1 MIFMPRL
8 RVFRVPPYLLG
19 NANMEVAGFTRTGCF
34 RVCKLAASDPPSFIL
49 VLETLFSLEKNSLG
63 RFVMFT
69 FSFPAK
75 KGGAKNVF
83 DWTLG
88 V

>member
-1 MIFMPRL
+1 
-8 RVFRVPPYLLG
+8 
-19 NANMEVAGFTRTGCF
+19 MEVAGFTRTGCF

-49 VLETLFSLEKNSLG
+49 VLETLFSLEKDRLG

-69 FSFPAK
+69 CSFPVSK
-75 KGGAKNVF
+75 KGGVIFFFF